1 MEDLLESITL
11 EKARLLNGMT
21 MEQVANDL
29 NIHPQTYAKIEKE
42 PDKASIRQAKMLSKL
57 FGISVNILFFGHRL

>member
-1 MEDLLESITL
+1 MEDLLENITL
-11 EKARLLNGMT
+11 EKARLLNGLT
-21 MEQVANDL
+21 MEQVADNL

-57 FGISVNILFFGHRL
+57 FGVSVNILFFGHQL

>member
-11 EKARLLNGMT
+11 EKDRLLNGMT

-42 PDKASIRQAKMLSKL
+42 PDKASIRQAKMLSEL
-57 FGISVNILFFGHRL
+57 FGISVNILFFGHQL